1 MNNSGAEETADGNSS
16 AVFIAS
22 DVSSGISDPLDPR
35 MENLSNWQRLGIEA
49 ISTTGRKCL
58 TDFWT
63 ESFPQ
68 GKPRLKR
75 SLFMAIV
82 IRLVNDLCIFIVVL
96 I

>member
-22 DVSSGISDPLDPR
+22 DVSNGSDPLDPR